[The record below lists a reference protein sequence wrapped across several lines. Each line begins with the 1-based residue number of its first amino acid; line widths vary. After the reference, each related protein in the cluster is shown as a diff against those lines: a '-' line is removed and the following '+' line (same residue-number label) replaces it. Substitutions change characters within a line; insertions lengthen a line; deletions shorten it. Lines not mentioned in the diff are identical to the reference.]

1 MVASNSLLLHSG
13 NAGSVWPLRRMSAK
27 RYVFRLAWQ
36 YADTQ
41 FIIHCV
47 NLQFCSSNLRLRTK
61 KMYEKHCEHLST
73 LGAEHAATVYGV
85 NRNAALNRLKYFHVV
100 DGLPPDVMHDMLE
113 GVVNCEVKI
122 MLQIYI
128 YEKRLFTLK
137 QLNSRMKFF
146 RCV

>member
-1 MVASNSLLLHSG
+1 MQTHNSI
-13 NAGSVWPLRRMSAK
+13 
-27 RYVFRLAWQ
+27 
-36 YADTQ
+36 
-41 FIIHCV
+41 FIV
-47 NLQFCSSNLRLRTK
+47 YLQFCSSNLHLRTK

-73 LGAEHAATVYGV
+73 LGVEHAATVYGV
-85 NRNAALNRLKYFHVV
+85 NRNAGLNRLKYYHVV

-128 YEKRLFTLK
+128 NEKKLFTLN
-137 QLNSRMKFF
+137 QLNRRMKFF